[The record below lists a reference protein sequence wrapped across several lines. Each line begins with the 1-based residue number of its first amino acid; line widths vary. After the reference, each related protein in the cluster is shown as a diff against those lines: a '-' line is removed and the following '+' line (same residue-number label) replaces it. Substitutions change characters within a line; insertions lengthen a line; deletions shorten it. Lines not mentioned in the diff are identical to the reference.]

1 MEGKESMWP
10 AGLWTCV
17 SQDWTPQIGDPEA
30 TGWLTVAAYLICAAL
45 AVAVWR
51 GQPDGRG
58 RAFWG
63 LIAAATLFLAVNKQL
78 DLQTALTATARCLAH
93 AQGWY
98 EQRRIVQLAFIAAF
112 LGLTVAGLWLGG
124 RSLRGNLRESGVA
137 LIGLVVLAGF
147 VMVRAIGFHHV
158 DALIGRRQLGVSANF
173 LFENA
178 GLLLI
183 ALNAAAI
190 LLRRPGRLAGLPRR
204 G

>member
-1 MEGKESMWP
+1 MWP

-30 TGWLTVAAYLICAAL
+30 TGWLTVIAYLVCTGL
-45 AVAVWR
+45 GFAVWR
-51 GQPDGRG
+51 GQPRGRG
-58 RAFWG
+58 RRFWG
-63 LIAAATLFLAVNKQL
+63 LLALVTLFLAVNKQL

-98 EQRRIVQLAFIAAF
+98 EQRRIVQLAFIAVF
-112 LGLTVAGLWLGG
+112 LGVTFAGLWIGG

-137 LIGLVVLAGF
+137 LVGLVVLAGF

-158 DALIGRRQLGVSANF
+158 DALIGQRHLGVSANF
-173 LFENA
+173 VFENA
-178 GLLLI
+178 GLVLI

-190 LLRRPGRLAGLPRR
+190 LMRRRVRTQTLPRR

>member
-1 MEGKESMWP
+1 MLP

-30 TGWLTVAAYLICAAL
+30 TGWLTVLAYLVCTAL
-45 AVAVWR
+45 ACAVWR
-51 GQPDGRG
+51 GQPRGRG
-58 RAFWG
+58 RRFWG
-63 LIAAATLFLAVNKQL
+63 LLAVGTLFLAVNKQL

-112 LGLTVAGLWLGG
+112 LGLTAGGLWIGR

-137 LIGLVVLAGF
+137 LVGLVVLAGF

-158 DALIGRRQLGVSANF
+158 DVLIGRRQLGVSANF
-173 LFENA
+173 VFENT
-178 GLLLI
+178 GLVLI

-190 LLRRPGRLAGLPRR
+190 LSRRR
-204 G
+204 GRAAGVTGRG